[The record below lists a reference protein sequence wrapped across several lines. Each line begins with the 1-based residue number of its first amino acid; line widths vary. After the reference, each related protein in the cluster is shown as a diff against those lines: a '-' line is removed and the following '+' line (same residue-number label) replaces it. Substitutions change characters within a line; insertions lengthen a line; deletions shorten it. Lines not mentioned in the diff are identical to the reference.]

1 MTIRKNNLKTN
12 YSAHLNTQIKE
23 IGMADDESE
32 DLVIEGYANTTN
44 RDRAGDIIPTE
55 TWQKSDALANYY
67 KNPIVLAYHNHSN
80 PIGKT
85 IETGIT
91 DMGLKIKAR
100 ISKAAGNV
108 YQLIKDGVLSTFSVG
123 FMIKD
128 ANYDPKSDTFYIT
141 DLELTEISVVAVP
154 CNQDST
160 FSVAK
165 SIDDNNFESFKQNF
179 SIKKEKTNM
188 DNFDLEKFKKDILGE
203 VSTAAGQAATDAV
216 KAQKDAERAEAEKAA
231 KEKAAKEE
239 AEKGIRSAA
248 SQEAQKLIDELKE
261 KLNEKDGAFAEAVKK
276 HEEALSS
283 MKDEIAQL
291 TTSRKNPVSAGIK
304 AGLAEVSEKDVDTL
318 VMLGMI
324 KKCDMFETGYGK
336 TFKERVKAVNSS
348 SSIQVSSESYET
360 EFSTNLIRDIQA
372 ELVVAPL
379 FDEIVMNSKQM
390 TMPINPDR
398 KNASWVDAG
407 DYGTNSSTGNT
418 LSVALTERT
427 LKTFKLAAKTFLTE
441 ETDEDAI
448 IALVPLLR
456 QHLVEAH
463 ANEIDRAFLIGDGS
477 AKPKGLVTQATA
489 AGAVQTSTAKGDGSV
504 LVTAKEIIKA
514 RRKLGLYGIN
524 LRDIALVI
532 SQDAY
537 WDLILDDNWADVQ
550 QVGNASTK
558 LNGEV
563 GNIYGMPVLVSN
575 QFPAKAADAA
585 FGVMVNK
592 NNFMVARQRGATV
605 RTDFDVEKDRRIF
618 VATQRLN
625 LEPLIE
631 TSAGSGNGKG
641 VVAITYASGA

>member
-1 MTIRKNNLKTN
+1 MLKSN
-12 YSAHLNTQIKE
+12 YSAHLNTRIKQV
-23 IGMADDESE
+23 GMVDDESE
-32 DLVIEGYANTTN
+32 DLIIEGYANTTN

-67 KNPIVLAYHNHSN
+67 KNPIVLAYHNHGK

-85 IETGIT
+85 IEAGVT

-100 ISKAAGNV
+100 ISKAAGEV
-108 YQLIKDGVLSTFSVG
+108 YQLIKDEVLSTFSVG

-128 ANYDPKSDTFYIT
+128 ANYDPKTDTFYIT

-165 SIDDNNFESFKQNF
+165 SIDDNFESFKQNF
-179 SIKKEKTNM
+179 SIKKEKTDM
-188 DNFDLEKFKKDILGE
+188 DNFDLEQFKKDLLGD
-203 VSTAAGQAATDAV
+203 VSKAATDAV
-216 KAQKDAERAEAEKAA
+216 KAQKEAEKAEA
-231 KEKAAKEE
+231 DKVAAEKAAKEE
-239 AEKGIRSAA
+239 AEKSIRSAA
-248 SQEAQKLIDELKE
+248 SSEAQKLIDELQT

-276 HEEALSS
+276 HEDLIVEL
-283 MKDEIAQL
+283 KDEIAQV
-291 TTSRKNPVSAGIK
+291 SVARKNPISAGIK
-304 AGLAEVSEKDVDTL
+304 SSMADISEKEVDTL

-324 KKCDMFETGYGK
+324 KSTDMFETSYGK
-336 TFKERVKAVNSS
+336 SFKERVKAVNSS

-379 FDEIVMNSKQM
+379 FDEVVMNAKQM
-390 TMPINPDR
+390 TLPINPDR
-398 KNASWVDAG
+398 KNASWVDAA
-407 DYGTNSSTGNT
+407 DYGKAASTGDE

-463 ANEIDRAFLIGDGS
+463 ANEIDRAFLLGS
-477 AKPKGLVTQATA
+477 GTGQPKGLVTQATA
-489 AGAVQTSTAKGDGSV
+489 AGAVQASAAKADGSV
-504 LVTAKEIIKA
+504 LVTAKEILKA
-514 RRKLGLYGIN
+514 RRKLGLYGIKLN
-524 LRDIALVI
+524 EIALVV

-537 WDLILDDNWADVQ
+537 WDLLEDSEWGDVQ
-550 QVGNASTK
+550 QVGSASTK

-563 GNIYGMPVLVSN
+563 GNIYGMPVIVSN
-575 QFPAKAADAA
+575 HFAAKAVDTA
-585 FGVMVNK
+585 FAVMVNK
-592 NNFMVARQRGATV
+592 TNFMVARQRGATV
-605 RTDFDVEKDRRIF
+605 KTDFDVEKDRRIF

-631 TSAGSGNGKG
+631 ATPGSGNGKG
-641 VVAITYASGA
+641 VVAITYAAT

>member
-165 SIDDNNFESFKQNF
+165 SIDDNFESFKQNF

-188 DNFDLEKFKKDILGE
+188 DDFDLEKFKKEFLGE

-239 AEKGIRSAA
+239 AEKSIRSAA
-248 SQEAQKLIDELKE
+248 SEEAQKLIDELKT

-276 HEEALSS
+276 HEEALAS

-398 KNASWVDAG
+398 KNASWVDAV
-407 DYGTNSSTGNT
+407 DYGTNGSTGSA

-463 ANEIDRAFLIGDGS
+463 ANEIDRAFLVGDGS

-641 VVAITYASGA
+641 VVAITYASGV